1 MRASDG
7 EFCTP
12 PGPTSGPDRRTSTPL
27 PAAWSGARSG
37 PAPLWTPTVWTSHRT
52 DTGPQVTHL
61 RSLSGPPDDRTAG
74 LATAGPEP
82 SPARTRGCC
91 WGRSHSLRNPRDHI
105 SCHGRAEGALP
116 ASSGPLPLAAGRAAG
131 PPDRRTSGPRWPR
144 GALGT
149 LSGPPD
155 RRTSGPRWPSTAAGR
170 PPDRRTAG
178 LADRGNFGLP
188 CKWEH
193 LVTRG
198 RPGADQSRGLRL

>member
-1 MRASDG
+1 MAS
-7 EFCTP
+7 FTALP
-12 PGPTSGPDRRTSTPL
+12 PNEPTSGPDRRTSTPL

-37 PAPLWTPTVWTSHRT
+37 PDHLWTPTVWTSHRT
-52 DTGPQVTHL
+52 GTGPQVTHL
-61 RSLSGPPDDRTAG
+61 RHPSGPPDDRTAG

-105 SCHGRAEGALP
+105 SCHGSRHQTSRCRWTWKG
-116 ASSGPLPLAAGRAAG
+116 GQTAG
-131 PPDRRTSGPRWPR
+131 PPDFRTKVAP

-188 CKWEH
+188 CK
-193 LVTRG
+193 
-198 RPGADQSRGLRL
+198 